1 MLSSSKVIWKK
12 RCWLPDRDLPFLRG
26 PRDAGVRIVLD
37 ALTRSPAP
45 RRDNCSLI
53 RAAWSCGKAGG
64 PFPQSLTM
72 CGSRRVAEAGEEKWR
87 GCAWDG
93 APETFRSHAGE
104 GTQSPHRHKLTGDS
118 LEIDQGKNPQSPR
131 DSFTRSSRQPGTASK
146 PAGAAVPM
154 PQLSGAKRVN
164 SALWELGGGRG
175 ATGWKCGQLRA
186 GPRRDTCKWS
196 FKRRRSWERS
206 CPFPASYLPPGLS
219 Y

>member
-12 RCWLPDRDLPFLRG
+12 PCWLPDRDLPFLRG
-26 PRDAGVRIVLD
+26 PRDAGVRFVLD

-87 GCAWDG
+87 GCARYG
-93 APETFRSHAGE
+93 APGTFHSHAGE

-118 LEIDQGKNPQSPR
+118 SETDQGKNPQSPR
-131 DSFTRSSRQPGTASK
+131 DSFTRSSRQPGTVSK

-154 PQLSGAKRVN
+154 PQLSWAKRLN

-175 ATGWKCGQLRA
+175 STGWKVRA
-186 GPRRDTCKWS
+186 AAS
-196 FKRRRSWERS
+196 QSQERH
-206 CPFPASYLPPGLS
+206 L
-219 Y
+219 